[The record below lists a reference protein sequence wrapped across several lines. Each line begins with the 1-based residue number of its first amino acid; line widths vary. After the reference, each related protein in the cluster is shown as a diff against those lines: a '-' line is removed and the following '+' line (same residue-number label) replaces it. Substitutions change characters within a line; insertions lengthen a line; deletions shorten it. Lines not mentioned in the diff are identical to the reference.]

1 VEPVPASFQLP
12 INMTAFL
19 PNAFSPRQKGA
30 SVPQA
35 SVLACILVG
44 ILLGWFSTG
53 ITKGRGVGL
62 FVNVVV
68 GITSAIFGA
77 WFLPDIGRTV
87 GFGALARAYPTVAA
101 TLDGAITAAI
111 ALWAL
116 RFVKKA

>member
-1 VEPVPASFQLP
+1 
-12 INMTAFL
+12 L
-19 PNAFSPRQKGA
+19 PNVSHRDKGA

-35 SVLACILVG
+35 SVVACIFVG

-62 FVNVVV
+62 FVNVAV

-77 WFLPDIGRTV
+77 WFLPDIARMSR
-87 GFGALARAYPTVAA
+87 FGVLARAYPTPSA
-101 TLDGAITAAI
+101 TIDGAITAAI

-116 RFVKKA
+116 RFVKKP

>member
-1 VEPVPASFQLP
+1 MPKESLV
-12 INMTAFL
+12 
-19 PNAFSPRQKGA
+19 
-30 SVPQA
+30 
-35 SVLACILVG
+35 ACIIVG
-44 ILLGWFSTG
+44 IFLGWFSTG

-77 WFLPDIGRTV
+77 WFLPDIARMSR
-87 GFGALARAYPTVAA
+87 FGVLARTYPTPSA

-116 RFVKKA
+116 RFVKRA